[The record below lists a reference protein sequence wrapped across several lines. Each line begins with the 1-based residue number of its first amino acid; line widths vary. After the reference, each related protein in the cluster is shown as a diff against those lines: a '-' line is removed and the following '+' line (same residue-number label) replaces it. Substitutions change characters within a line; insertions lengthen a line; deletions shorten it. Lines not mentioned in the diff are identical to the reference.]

1 MMFSQGC
8 ALGAA
13 MLLFHHAHEPSQP
26 PPFKAAIFIC
36 GGAPLKV
43 LESVGFEVPDKV
55 KERDRAGREALAAQA
70 DSASILAKGSARW
83 TGEAALAGSG
93 KADVDEEV
101 WRGEIRG
108 PFRLG
113 IPTVHVYG
121 NRDPRYVAGVQLSGI
136 CEPGMRRVFDHGG
149 GHEIPR
155 TERVSRTIADLVRW
169 VLLEGG
175 V

>member
-1 MMFSQGC
+1 
-8 ALGAA
+8 
-13 MLLFHHAHEPSQP
+13 MLLFHYAFERAED

-36 GGAPLKV
+36 GGAPLGV
-43 LESVGFEVPDKV
+43 LEGVGFSVPDKV

-70 DSASILAKGSARW
+70 DSASILARGSARW
-83 TGEAALAGSG
+83 MGEAGVLGGTEA
-93 KADVDEEV
+93 KDEEV
-101 WRGEIRG
+101 WRGEITG

-121 NRDPRYVAGVQLSGI
+121 SRDPRYVAGVQLSGI
-136 CEPGMRRVFDHGG
+136 CEPGMRKVFDHGG

-169 VLLEGG
+169 VLMEASS
-175 V
+175 